1 MSEHPH
7 SPAAVGEHVRLS
19 IAGRS
24 CAGCVSAVE
33 TALRGVPG
41 VHEAAVNLAE
51 RTAEVSGTAAPTALI
66 EAVKQ
71 VGFVVAELRGL
82 EDEGEKHTIEEAH
95 YRRLLRRAAVAGA
108 IGAPL
113 FIGDLFHI
121 LPPLAGGGR
130 LFWLIVGVATLGAIV
145 YSAGPIY
152 LAAWKA
158 FRGRGA
164 GGGARSARG

>member
-1 MSEHPH
+1 MSDHPH

-19 IAGRS
+19 IAGMS

-51 RTAEVSGTAAPTALI
+51 RTAEVSGTAASTALI
-66 EAVKQ
+66 EAVRQ
-71 VGFVVAELRGL
+71 AR
-82 EDEGEKHTIEEAH
+82 

-121 LPPLAGGGR
+121 
-130 LFWLIVGVATLGAIV
+130 
-145 YSAGPIY
+145 
-152 LAAWKA
+152 
-158 FRGRGA
+158 
-164 GGGARSARG
+164 

>member
-1 MSEHPH
+1 MNDHPH
-7 SPAAVGEHVRLS
+7 SPAAVDEHVRLS
-19 IAGRS
+19 IAGMS

-41 VHEAAVNLAE
+41 VHDAAE
-51 RTAEVSGTAAPTALI
+51 R
-66 EAVKQ
+66 
-71 VGFVVAELRGL
+71 RGL
-82 EDEGEKHTIEEAH
+82 EDEGENHTIEEAH

-158 FRGRGA
+158 FRVHNANMDTLIALGTGA
-164 GGGARSARG
+164 AWVY